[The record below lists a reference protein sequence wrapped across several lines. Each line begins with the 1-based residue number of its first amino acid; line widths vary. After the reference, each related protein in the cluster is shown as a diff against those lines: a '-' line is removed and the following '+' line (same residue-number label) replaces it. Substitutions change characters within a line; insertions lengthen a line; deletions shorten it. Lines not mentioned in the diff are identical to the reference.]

1 MFLVETVQFH
11 ISCGLMPRKGAKMLR
26 KLLKRLVVP
35 AAVASLG
42 LFAASTVKAESV
54 LVDVGSPIVS
64 PAGSNFKWSYN
75 VSVTSSATVQKDD
88 FFVIVDFTGFV
99 AGTNFQPANWAFTT
113 ETVTTPI
120 TGISG
125 TVSASGDS
133 STVNLRWTYT
143 GGVTLGPGIP
153 LGTFGAESTQNK
165 RAPGVLLAQDH
176 NFNPGSASDGLID
189 VNSQSIDVP
198 AAVPLPAS
206 AGLGLVLLAGLGG
219 ATVLRRRAQKA

>member
-99 AGTNFQPANWAFTT
+99 AGTNFQPQ
-113 ETVTTPI
+113 
-120 TGISG
+120 TGRLQPKRLLPPSR
-125 TVSASGDS
+125 ASL
-133 STVNLRWTYT
+133 VLCR
-143 GGVTLGPGIP
+143 PRGIP
-153 LGTFGAESTQNK
+153 
-165 RAPGVLLAQDH
+165 
-176 NFNPGSASDGLID
+176 
-189 VNSQSIDVP
+189 
-198 AAVPLPAS
+198 
-206 AGLGLVLLAGLGG
+206 
-219 ATVLRRRAQKA
+219 RR